1 MFWFFRK
8 KLFWVVTNQKNHK
21 QPFFVKFRPWML
33 ILLLL
38 IGTSSVSSD
47 FGDSRTFILSLCF
60 IIFYVFE
67 FDFRDSNSIYGFCYD
82 ALCVNIFF
90 YSLLFVNVL
99 LWEWVWKSEVEKNLE
114 MTTHAWDEKC
124 ILLLNI
130 WPRIKRKDDCSHPRN
145 KFTWIIGG
153 NHYCWS
159 NHIIFFEN
167 CKLLSLIFKLP
178 CLRSKTVDIDVGDII
193 SMLATSF

>member
-1 MFWFFRK
+1 
-8 KLFWVVTNQKNHK
+8 
-21 QPFFVKFRPWML
+21 ML

-60 IIFYVFE
+60 IIFFWIRL
-67 FDFRDSNSIYGFCYD
+67 FRDSNSIYGFCYD

-153 NHYCWS
+153 NHADQITCFNHLTWS
-159 NHIIFFEN
+159 DKSFFEN
-167 CKLLSLIFKLP
+167 VSW
-178 CLRSKTVDIDVGDII
+178 
-193 SMLATSF
+193 

>member
-1 MFWFFRK
+1 MKLWNSVLECWFYYCLLEQVLFR
-8 KLFWVVTNQKNHK
+8 
-21 QPFFVKFRPWML
+21 L
-33 ILLLL
+33 ILAIPEHSFCLC
-38 IGTSSVSSD
+38 VSS
-47 FGDSRTFILSLCF
+47 FFFWIRL
-60 IIFYVFE
+60 
-67 FDFRDSNSIYGFCYD
+67 FRDSNSIYGFCYD

-145 KFTWIIGG
+145 KFTWIIGR

-159 NHIIFFEN
+159 NHLFY
-167 CKLLSLIFKLP
+167 CKFDHELHRIN
-178 CLRSKTVDIDVGDII
+178 
-193 SMLATSF
+193 